1 MISLAF
7 AAAVISSAHAQGAPA
22 PAAGTHAHAISLPAV
37 PTDNRL
43 LGVWGGDL
51 STAVVRFA
59 VSEGRLWVDAWDS
72 HDGEWF
78 VLREPKR
85 QGEALLVTSTMPS
98 TNWTLSNSWSWEPTG
113 LRWVFSGDASG
124 NDVSRR
130 VDKAPL
136 QP

>member
-1 MISLAF
+1 MLALTV
-7 AAAVISSAHAQGAPA
+7 AAALVTGAYAQSAPA
-22 PAAGTHAHAISLPAV
+22 PTYGPHAHAVSLPAV

-78 VLREPKR
+78 VLRGARR
-85 QGEALLVTSTMPS
+85 QGEAILVTSTMPS
-98 TNWTLSNSWSWEPTG
+98 TNWTLSNTWSWEPAG
-113 LRWVFSGDASG
+113 VRWVFSGDASG

-130 VDKAPL
+130 VDKLPL
-136 QP
+136 LP